1 MAGTFPHNVSLA
13 SIPFFWEF
21 RLQPLRSSDIQLK
34 PRTDVKVE
42 AHNWEVHY
50 FWPMTHESIVIPAF
64 EDEMYH
70 VEGYQYKLY
79 EDVYLLS
86 PDVSRVLRVRN
97 HELQIKQLLTTVDD
111 VGAYAKKERHPL
123 PHSLAD
129 EYFKTNATCF
139 VLKESLRMK
148 LKSFPHTKIEFSK
161 LHLPN
166 SKYLSIGFEGK
177 ELAEVAALHE
187 CLKLH
192 VPPRPTPNL
201 SSTWTSSKIQEFEF
215 KHVLFIL
222 FGSHSFC

>member
-21 RLQPLRSSDIQLK
+21 RLQVLRSSDIERK
-34 PRTDVKVE
+34 KRANPKVE
-42 AHNWEVHY
+42 AYNWEVHY
-50 FWPMTHESIVIPAF
+50 FWPMAHDSIVIPAF
-64 EDEMYH
+64 EEEMYH
-70 VEGYQYKLY
+70 ADAYTYKLY

-86 PDVSRVLRVRN
+86 SDVSQILRVRN
-97 HELQIKQLLTTVDD
+97 QELQIKQVMATVDEI
-111 VGAYAKKERHPL
+111 GAYAKKERHPL

-148 LKSFPHTKIEFSK
+148 LKTFPHTKVEFAK

-177 ELAEVAALHE
+177 EFEEVATLHD
-187 CLKLH
+187 CLKLS
-192 VPPRPTPNL
+192 VPPQTYAEFIRQL
-201 SSTWTSSKIQEFEF
+201 TSQKNS
-215 KHVLFIL
+215 
-222 FGSHSFC
+222 